1 MAKFSNDV
9 AEHVL
14 DNGLKVLTNE
24 VHTAPVV
31 ACYIWFK
38 VGGRNE
44 RPGIT
49 GTSHWVEHMLFKG
62 TPNLP
67 KDEFKRVVERNGGRW
82 NGFTSTD
89 YTAYF
94 EVMPS
99 DKIDEA
105 LMLEYERWQNSS
117 FDPDEVAS
125 ERSVIISEREGG
137 ENNPQFLLREE
148 VLAAAYKA
156 HPYQWGVI
164 GWKSDLQ
171 SITRDDLYNHYKT
184 YYVPNNATL
193 VLVGDFDTD
202 EIMKKVNDRFGE
214 ISSDSYVPQP
224 TTVEPPQYGE
234 RRVSVRRAGNVPY
247 IHIAYHIP
255 AVGDDELY
263 PLKVLQMILN
273 YGKSSR
279 LYRALID
286 TELSTHVY
294 FSARELK
301 DPGTAE
307 MQADVRGDVEISAV
321 EDALL
326 TEIRKVQD
334 EPVTEKEMGKAINQ
348 AEATFIYS
356 QNSVSNRASRLGLYE
371 SIRSYKY
378 LDTYLDRIKSVSK
391 EDIQQVAQK
400 YLTEDNRT
408 VGHFQPTTSPRKQ
421 PRSGSRAETSAHS
434 GNQNYHQPNL
444 YWHHKCRGEDV
455 SRDVTLYTEKM
466 NGGGMSQ
473 RSSLKPIREVL
484 DNGIVV
490 IVCENHT
497 NPTIAVRGWIKA
509 GGMYDT
515 EELAGCAD
523 FVANTISKGTENRT
537 LMEMS
542 EELDGIGA
550 NFSSGGH
557 VERADVNART
567 LSKHFET
574 VLEILS
580 DVVLH
585 PNFPEKEIEKHRGQV
600 YNKLKAWNDNPKKVA
615 WREIR
620 KLIYPKGHPYHRRSQ
635 GNEETVAMIDPDS
648 LFDFYN
654 RYYRPDATTLT
665 IVGDVN
671 AEEIIEKVQNAFLGW
686 EAEGEPEN
694 YEIPEIRLTE
704 PARKNI
710 PMADKSQCE
719 LCIGHVGISR
729 TDKDF
734 YAVNTMNKILGG
746 SAGIGRL
753 FATVRDVHGLA
764 YHVGSSFRAS
774 IGAGP
779 FIATAG
785 VNPQNVEK
793 AIECIL
799 SEIRK
804 IRDRGITDD
813 ELADIKNMIV
823 GNFLLSMETNNGIA
837 NVLLNSELYGL
848 GLDYFRRHES
858 IYRSITKKQVQEAA
872 VKYLHPDKC
881 SSTVAGPSFE

>member
-1 MAKFSNDV
+1 MSKLFTNNV

-82 NGFTSTD
+82 NGFTSND

-94 EVMPS
+94 EIMPS
-99 DKIDEA
+99 DKVDSA
-105 LMLEYERWQNSS
+105 LMLEYERWQKSL
-117 FDPDEVAS
+117 FDPDETEA
-125 ERSVIISEREGG
+125 ERTVIISEREGE
-137 ENNPQFLLREE
+137 ENNPLFLLNEE

-171 SITRDDLYNHYKT
+171 SITRDDLYNYYKT

-202 EIMKKVNDRFGE
+202 ELMKKVNDRFGD
-214 ISSDSYVPQP
+214 IPSGSDVPQP

-234 RRVSVRRAGNVPY
+234 RRVTVRRAGNVPY
-247 IHIAYHIP
+247 INIAYHIS
-255 AVGDDELY
+255 AIGDDDLY
-263 PLKVLQMILN
+263 LLNVLQMILS

-279 LYRALID
+279 LYRALVD
-286 TELSTHVY
+286 TELSTDAH
-294 FSARELK
+294 FGASEFR
-301 DPGTAE
+301 DPGIAE
-307 MQADVRGDVEISAV
+307 LNADVRDGVDIAKV

-334 EPVTEKEMGKAINQ
+334 EFVTDEEMEKAINQ
-348 AEATFIYS
+348 AEATLVYS
-356 QNSVSNRASRLGLYE
+356 QSSVSNRAYQLGFYE
-371 SIRSYKY
+371 SIYSYKY

-391 EDIQQVAQK
+391 EQIQRVAQK
-400 YLTEDNRT
+400 CLIEDNRT
-408 VGHFQPTTSPRKQ
+408 VGHFQPTTSPQKQ
-421 PRSGSRAETSAHS
+421 AQSGSA
-434 GNQNYHQPNL
+434 GNQNYHQLNL
-444 YWHHKCRGEDV
+444 CHYHEFCEDG
-455 SRDVTLYTEKM
+455 SRDVTIDTGKM

-473 RSSLKPIREVL
+473 KFSIEPVREVL
-484 DNGIVV
+484 DNGMVV

-497 NPTIAVRGWIKA
+497 NPTTAIRGQIKA

-515 EELAGCAD
+515 EEHAGVGG
-523 FVANTISKGTENRT
+523 FVANTVSKGTENRT

-550 NFSSGGH
+550 NLYSGGH
-557 VERADVNART
+557 VEHVDVSARM
-567 LSKHFET
+567 LSKHFDT

-585 PNFPEKEIEKHRGQV
+585 PNFPEKELEKHRGQV
-600 YNKLKAWNDNPKKVA
+600 YNWLKSWNENPMRVA
-615 WREIR
+615 DREIH
-620 KLIYPKGHPYHRRSQ
+620 KLIYPKGHPYHRRLQ
-635 GNEETVAMIDPDS
+635 GEEEDVTKINRDS
-648 LFDFYN
+648 LLHFYN
-654 RYYRPDATTLT
+654 RYYRPDATTLA

-671 AEEIIEKVQNAFLGW
+671 AEEVIEKVHAAFVDW
-686 EAEGEPEN
+686 KAEGKPED
-694 YEIPEIRLTE
+694 YEIPEVQFAE
-704 PARKNI
+704 PTRKQI
-710 PMADKSQCE
+710 SMADKSQCE
-719 LCIGHVGISR
+719 ICIGHVGISR
-729 TDKDF
+729 TDDSF
-734 YAVNTMNKILGG
+734 YAVDTMNRILGG
-746 SAGIGRL
+746 SAGLGRL
-753 FATVRDVHGLA
+753 FGTVRDVHGLA

-774 IGAGP
+774 VGAGP
-779 FIATAG
+779 FIALAG

-799 SEIRK
+799 AEIKK
-804 IRDRGITDD
+804 IRDDGVTDD

-837 NVLLNSELYGL
+837 NVLLNAELYGL
-848 GLDYFRRHES
+848 GLDYPKRHES
-858 IYRSITKKQVQEAA
+858 IYRSITKEQVQEAA

-881 SSTVAGPSFE
+881 SITVAGPSFE